1 MNEPEPSAV
10 ANGSP
15 PQASPFPFGRAA
27 VSTPTD
33 DAGNPLRR
41 MRRDT
46 LFCRSSYD
54 SCRRQATGHSP
65 KREFHASTSV
75 QPVRPNAKR
84 RKSPPKRGF
93 TTEMRGSFC
102 CPTRFAFARQP
113 RKTQESDTSRLQKAS
128 NFIRRRRG
136 GRFGRRNV
144 LRPSRR
150 DSAAP
155 QPPDSLRADRPPSAS
170 RASERLWGT
179 SRAHVRAA

>member
-15 PQASPFPFGRAA
+15 PQASPFPFGPAA
-27 VSTPTD
+27 DPTPTD

-54 SCRRQATGHSP
+54 SCRRPGNGTLSKTRTSRINTGATRPAECKETKIPSEEGLHDGDARFVLLPDPFRLRPPTAKNAGIGYEPVTKSL
-65 KREFHASTSV
+65 EFHSSASRR
-75 QPVRPNAKR
+75 QVRPPER
-84 RKSPPKRGF
+84 P
-93 TTEMRGSFC
+93 
-102 CPTRFAFARQP
+102 
-113 RKTQESDTSRLQKAS
+113 
-128 NFIRRRRG
+128 
-136 GRFGRRNV
+136 
-144 LRPSRR
+144 PSRR

>member
-15 PQASPFPFGRAA
+15 PQASPFPFGPAA
-27 VSTPTD
+27 VPTPTD

-54 SCRRQATGHSP
+54 SCRRRATGHSP
-65 KREFHASTSV
+65 KRELHASTPCNPSGRM
-75 QPVRPNAKR
+75 QRDENPLR
-84 RKSPPKRGF
+84 RGASRWRC
-93 TTEMRGSFC
+93 EV
-102 CPTRFAFARQP
+102 RFAARPVSPRQP

-128 NFIRRRRG
+128 NFIRRASRRQV
-136 GRFGRRNV
+136 RPPERP
-144 LRPSRR
+144 PSRR

-179 SRAHVRAA
+179 SCAHVRAA

>member
-15 PQASPFPFGRAA
+15 PQASPFPFGPAA
-27 VSTPTD
+27 DPPPTD

-54 SCRRQATGHSP
+54 SCRRRATGHSP
-65 KREFHASTSV
+65 KRELHASTPV

-93 TTEMRGSFC
+93 TMEMRGSFC

-128 NFIRRRRG
+128 NFIRRASRRQV
-136 GRFGRRNV
+136 RPPERP
-144 LRPSRR
+144 PSRR

>member
-54 SCRRQATGHSP
+54 SCRRPGNGTLSKTRTSRINTGATRPAECKETKIPSEEGLHDGDARFVLQPDPFRLRPPTAKNAGIGYEPVTKSL
-65 KREFHASTSV
+65 EFHSSGVAAAGSAAGTSSV
-75 QPVRPNAKR
+75 
-84 RKSPPKRGF
+84 
-93 TTEMRGSFC
+93 
-102 CPTRFAFARQP
+102 
-113 RKTQESDTSRLQKAS
+113 
-128 NFIRRRRG
+128 
-136 GRFGRRNV
+136 
-144 LRPSRR
+144 PSGL
-150 DSAAP
+150 AAP

>member
-15 PQASPFPFGRAA
+15 PQASPFPFGPAA
-27 VSTPTD
+27 DPTPTD

-41 MRRDT
+41 MAAGHPFLPGARTIPAGGGQRDT
-46 LFCRSSYD
+46 LQNANFTHQHRCNPSGRMQRD
-54 SCRRQATGHSP
+54 ENPLRRGA
-65 KREFHASTSV
+65 
-75 QPVRPNAKR
+75 
-84 RKSPPKRGF
+84 F
-93 TTEMRGSFC
+93 TMEMRGSFC

-128 NFIRRRRG
+128 NFISSG
-136 GRFGRRNV
+136 VAAAG
-144 LRPSRR
+144 
-150 DSAAP
+150 SAAGTSSVP
-155 QPPDSLRADRPPSAS
+155 SGLCGAAASDSLRADRPPSAS